1 MISLSGS
8 VFSQLSVPVSFSL
21 IDLEENWQSL
31 NGHPLDALRFGYGT
45 RKTLY
50 SRCGF
55 VQTSFP
61 LLFLLLNLYL
71 KLLLF
76 NEHRKI
82 RSTGLRNK

>member
-45 RKTLY
+45 RTTLY
-50 SRCGF
+50 SRCGS
-55 VQTSFP
+55 VQTSLP

-76 NEHRKI
+76 NERRKI